1 MHLCHCE
8 RSEAISLKRKT
19 VFILNIK
26 YVMRLFVAIDIN
38 DDVRKAVAK
47 LQQELKGRLKNQKGI
62 KWVSPDVMH
71 LTLKFLGEADENKI
85 DEINSALE
93 IACTEFCRSACGDK
107 KSFEFELSLIGTFGR
122 PASVLWLGSDKQSE
136 EILKL
141 AADLENA
148 FEELGFEKET
158 RPFSAHLTLAR
169 IKDNADRQLQKI
181 LKDYPKINIPKVS
194 ADTVC
199 LYKSQLTSTGSVYTL
214 LRKIE
219 LI

>member
-1 MHLCHCE
+1 
-8 RSEAISLKRKT
+8 
-19 VFILNIK
+19 
-26 YVMRLFVAIDIN
+26 MRLFIAIDIKDN
-38 DDVRKAVAK
+38 VCKAVAK
-47 LQQELKGRLKNQKGI
+47 LQQELKNRLKNQKGL

-93 IACTEFCRSACGDK
+93 IACGDK
-107 KSFEFELSLIGTFGR
+107 KSFDFELSLIGTFGR
-122 PASVLWLGSDKQSE
+122 PASVLWLGSEKQSE
-136 EILKL
+136 EIVAL

-148 FEELGFEKET
+148 FEAVGFEKEK
-158 RPFSAHLTLAR
+158 RPFSTHLTLAR
-169 IKDNADRQLQKI
+169 IKDNTDSQLQKI

-194 ADTVC
+194 ADAVC
-199 LYKSQLTSTGSVYTL
+199 LYKSQLTPDGPVYTL